1 MLVLFTFTLC
11 ILQVSSVTRSSMR
24 RTKMKLVSKC
34 VTAALSIG
42 SVYPVLPVH
51 AAIVQEAKQTKLSS
65 EEIARIVKD
74 DIDVRQALVSQP
86 SPH

>member
-1 MLVLFTFTLC
+1 
-11 ILQVSSVTRSSMR
+11 MR

-34 VTAALSIG
+34 VTAALSIGSAALSIG

-74 DIDVRQALVSQP
+74 YIDVRQALVSQP